1 MRSPYCGLA
10 NRRSTSLPTACGDG
24 SVTNAC
30 TCSQVGGSPVRSNDR
45 RRISVRRSDSG
56 AGSWPFPCSFASTNR
71 SMSLRTNEPFLTRGG
86 VGRATGLYAQ
96 CKSYSAPSAI
106 QRWSSAFWA
115 ASSCL
120 PESGG
125 GMRSSSSSV
134 VMRATSSLSLG
145 LPGTTAETP
154 SRSAKAPSRV
164 SRRRSALRCLA
175 SGPWQAK
182 QLSLSSGWMS
192 RAKSTPPNS
201 FSANKP
207 LGHARRTKAA
217 EQALQICLAKDMRKS
232 ITEFIV
238 KTCPKK
244 LP

>member
-1 MRSPYCGLA
+1 
-10 NRRSTSLPTACGDG
+10 
-24 SVTNAC
+24 
-30 TCSQVGGSPVRSNDR
+30 
-45 RRISVRRSDSG
+45 
-56 AGSWPFPCSFASTNR
+56 
-71 SMSLRTNEPFLTRGG
+71 MSLRTNEPFLTRGG

-164 SRRRSALRCLA
+164 SSRRSALRCLA

-192 RAKSTPPNS
+192 REKSIAPAT
-201 FSANKP
+201 KP
-207 LGHARRTKAA
+207 LGQAKKTKEAATSKRTCRAKGM
-217 EQALQICLAKDMRKS
+217 QINISEC
-232 ITEFIV
+232 IV
-238 KTCPKK
+238 QTWTAK
-244 LP
+244 LPSPFKRANPKLNAWPLRSIRFQ